1 MASASLRPRV
11 WSVSVSSSATS
22 CSRVGGG
29 GGESRS
35 SSAGPV
41 GKPSLRR
48 FCLAA
53 SWALWS
59 ASLAFFW
66 SQCRSPGCF
75 SSNVRQ
81 MPALGKTVQSAN
93 VNVPRLK
100 EAMTVFPMSVMRMVI
115 VGTAISDQTIKKGF
129 PALLLGLRSP

>member
-1 MASASLRPRV
+1 MARASLQPRV
-11 WSVSVSSSATS
+11 WSVSVSSSSTS
-22 CSRVGGG
+22 CSSVGSG

-41 GKPSLRR
+41 RKPSLRR
-48 FCLAA
+48 FCVAA
-53 SWALWS
+53 SWARLS

-66 SQCRSPGCF
+66 SQWRSQGCF
-75 SSNVRQ
+75 SSKVRQ
-81 MPALGKTVQSAN
+81 RPALGKTVQSAS

-100 EAMTVFPMSVMRMVI
+100 EAITVFPISVMRIVI
-115 VGTAISDQTIKKGF
+115 VGTATSDQTMKKGF